1 MTNRLIKSFRFLIR
15 VYQEFYSNQGFLLS
29 GAVAYYTLL
38 SIIPMALLFI
48 IGLSSFVSEDYLIVL
63 LRGALGAFGESQAD
77 MIAKQVEVAYLHRDR
92 IGLIGLISLLLFSG
106 LAFRTLQTAI
116 ASIFAA
122 GSNETNRATW
132 LRWLIPYCYVL
143 GLAISF
149 TLITM
154 VAGFIDVFAGQE
166 FTIFE
171 RTISFENFGSHLL
184 SVAIVFGEVVLFS
197 LIYQALPAQPVLWRH
212 ALIGGLVAT
221 LLWEITRRVVIWFST
236 TISTIDVLYGSFAVL
251 ITLLVALE
259 AAAIIL
265 LFGAQTIALYNQ
277 D

>member
-48 IGLSSFVSEDYLIVL
+48 IGLSSFVSEDQLITL

-122 GSNETNRATW
+122 GGNETNRATW

-154 VAGFIDVFAGQE
+154 VAGFVDVFAGQE

>member
-122 GSNETNRATW
+122 GGNETNRATW